1 MQAESGSAHSTDKP
15 DWLKIGFNEIGRR
28 TVLDI
33 EVAIIKLNFFDCT

>member
-1 MQAESGSAHSTDKP
+1 MQAESDSADSTGKP

-33 EVAIIKLNFFDCT
+33 EVAIIKLKFFECT